1 MAVGEASS
9 GFLSFHQVAPEKEL
23 LMRNSEI
30 KKCERYTII
39 DLAIE
44 YPNLTGDEKYGVI
57 SDLSSEELKSE
68 FGKDLA
74 EYEPYLILSTGFQ
87 EARQNYIPNERNTE
101 RRFTRFM
108 DAFPYEEEVIEKY
121 HPELINE
128 DIIEKI
134 IYKLE
139 LEETLCFITETE
151 KKRLIKYYCF
161 KYTYQEI
168 ADDEGITAQAI
179 QQSIKKTI
187 KRINKYTN
195 SL

>member
-30 KKCERYTII
+30 KKFERYTII

-74 EYEPYLILSTGFQ
+74 EYEPYLILNTGFQ
-87 EARQNYIPNERNTE
+87 EARQNYIRNERNTE

>member
-1 MAVGEASS
+1 
-9 GFLSFHQVAPEKEL
+9 
-23 LMRNSEI
+23 MRNSEI
-30 KKCERYTII
+30 KKFERYTII

-74 EYEPYLILSTGFQ
+74 EYEPYLILNTGFQ
-87 EARQNYIPNERNTE
+87 EARQNYIRNERNTE

>member
-1 MAVGEASS
+1 
-9 GFLSFHQVAPEKEL
+9 
-23 LMRNSEI
+23 
-30 KKCERYTII
+30 
-39 DLAIE
+39 
-44 YPNLTGDEKYGVI
+44 
-57 SDLSSEELKSE
+57 
-68 FGKDLA
+68 
-74 EYEPYLILSTGFQ
+74 
-87 EARQNYIPNERNTE
+87 
-101 RRFTRFM
+101 M